1 MWHCQVNHTG
11 EIVLD
16 TLVKSETYHI
26 EGKAHSGRR
35 EFKLANVPYLDASV
49 SLNRG
54 KDKLYIAAVNYHKE
68 EDIECPIFLEGFSPS
83 AEAKIYELSG
93 PDVMAT
99 NDFENPE
106 RIKIK
111 IGMIKNAASRFNYS
125 FPPHSCTVIEL
136 NVK

>member
-1 MWHCQVNHTG
+1 M
-11 EIVLD
+11 
-16 TLVKSETYHI
+16 
-26 EGKAHSGRR
+26 
-35 EFKLANVPYLDASV
+35 